1 MPSSPHLLTTLHSE
15 DWHTPKGRFIREVM
29 FGMNDGLIST
39 IGFVAGATGAL
50 MQTRLVLLTGIA
62 SVVAGAL
69 AMGIGAYL
77 ASKSQRDFFES
88 EKERERREIEEV
100 PELERKEIRDIFTK
114 LGFLKDE
121 VEMIVNRVTSDKALW
136 VRFMMRE
143 ELGILE
149 ESFDNPVTVGFLMS
163 GAYVVGGIAPLL
175 PYLVMEDVLMA
186 LKVAV
191 AVSLV
196 ALFIIGVGKTVLTKQ
211 PWLKSGMEVM
221 LLGSLAA
228 GVGFG
233 IGKLVAVL
241 WPEVGAVGIGGCDNS
256 GWRGGEGEGREMNRL
271 NALIAGCL
279 MAVLAAQPAFAAVD
293 REKLLTEPGVFGT
306 FAVFKV
312 DDSWWKLDKAARTFA
327 ATEVKAVFQKHGD
340 NIITDTYLLR
350 GLTGKADFF
359 VRVHSTEMLHNQ
371 NFLVDLMGT
380 RLGTRGSGNTW

>member
-29 FGMNDGLIST
+29 FGMNDGLVST

-50 MQTRLVLLTGIA
+50 MQTRLVLLAGIA
-62 SVVAGAL
+62 AVVAGSL

-88 EKERERREIEEV
+88 EKARERREIEEF

-121 VEMIVNRVTSDKALW
+121 VEMIVNRVTSDKDLW

-149 ESFDNPVTVGFLMS
+149 ESFDNPITVGFLMA
-163 GAYVVGGIAPLL
+163 GAYVVGGIAPLF

-211 PWLKSGMEVM
+211 PWLKSGTEVM

-233 IGKLVAVL
+233 IGKLVAMF
-241 WPEVGAVGIGGCDNS
+241 WPEVGAVG
-256 GWRGGEGEGREMNRL
+256 M
-271 NALIAGCL
+271 
-279 MAVLAAQPAFAAVD
+279 
-293 REKLLTEPGVFGT
+293 
-306 FAVFKV
+306 
-312 DDSWWKLDKAARTFA
+312 
-327 ATEVKAVFQKHGD
+327 
-340 NIITDTYLLR
+340 
-350 GLTGKADFF
+350 
-359 VRVHSTEMLHNQ
+359 
-371 NFLVDLMGT
+371 
-380 RLGTRGSGNTW
+380 

>member
-1 MPSSPHLLTTLHSE
+1 VPSSPHLLTTLHSE

-29 FGMNDGLIST
+29 FGMNDGLVST

-50 MQTRLVLLTGIA
+50 MQARVVLLAGIA

-69 AMGIGAYL
+69 SMGIGAYL

-149 ESFDNPVTVGFLMS
+149 ESFDNPVTVGFLMA

-175 PYLVMEDVLMA
+175 PYLVMEDVLLA

-196 ALFIIGVGKTVLTKQ
+196 FLFIIGTGTTILTKQ

-228 GVGFG
+228 GIGFG
-233 IGKLVAVL
+233 IGKLIAML
-241 WPEVGAVGIGGCDNS
+241 WPEVGAVGI
-256 GWRGGEGEGREMNRL
+256 
-271 NALIAGCL
+271 
-279 MAVLAAQPAFAAVD
+279 
-293 REKLLTEPGVFGT
+293 
-306 FAVFKV
+306 
-312 DDSWWKLDKAARTFA
+312 
-327 ATEVKAVFQKHGD
+327 
-340 NIITDTYLLR
+340 
-350 GLTGKADFF
+350 
-359 VRVHSTEMLHNQ
+359 
-371 NFLVDLMGT
+371 
-380 RLGTRGSGNTW
+380 

>member
-29 FGMNDGLIST
+29 FGTNDGLVST

-50 MQTRLVLLTGIA
+50 MQTRLVLLAGIA

-121 VEMIVNRVTSDKALW
+121 VEVIVNRVTSDKALW

-149 ESFDNPVTVGFLMS
+149 ESFDNPVTVGFLMA
-163 GAYVVGGIAPLL
+163 GAYVVGGIPPLL
-175 PYLVMEDVLMA
+175 PYLAIEDVLLA

-196 ALFIIGVGKTVLTKQ
+196 FLFAIGVGKTVLTKQ

-233 IGKLVAVL
+233 IGKLVALL
-241 WPEVGAVGIGGCDNS
+241 WPEVGAVGI
-256 GWRGGEGEGREMNRL
+256 
-271 NALIAGCL
+271 
-279 MAVLAAQPAFAAVD
+279 
-293 REKLLTEPGVFGT
+293 
-306 FAVFKV
+306 
-312 DDSWWKLDKAARTFA
+312 
-327 ATEVKAVFQKHGD
+327 
-340 NIITDTYLLR
+340 
-350 GLTGKADFF
+350 
-359 VRVHSTEMLHNQ
+359 
-371 NFLVDLMGT
+371 
-380 RLGTRGSGNTW
+380 